1 MKDSIRIPIIE
12 RFLDVLRLQRL
23 ASPRTLEAY
32 RYDLELFCKFLG
44 SYEDKPMDAARD
56 EIRAFIAGE
65 SKRHHPN
72 TVSRRLATIK
82 SFYRYLM
89 REELITHNPARSVIA
104 PRHRQSLPR
113 FLTER
118 EVEQIFNNHFRYPRD
133 RIILELLYCEG
144 LRISELARLN
154 LEDIDFERKTIRVN
168 GKGNKQRIAFLGDRL
183 ATLLKAYAG
192 EVPPQGYEVP
202 PKGYQAASGPLIR
215 SIRTG
220 KRLSVRYLRMIVQH
234 YAKTNPHTLR
244 HSFATHMLDRGANL
258 RVVQELLG
266 HASLSTTQIYTHL
279 TTRHIKESYRK
290 AFPRAT

>member
-1 MKDSIRIPIIE
+1 MKSRIVIPIVE
-12 RFLDVLRLQRL
+12 RFLDMLRARQ
-23 ASPRTLEAY
+23 ASSRTLEAY

-44 SYEDKPMDAARD
+44 SYDDTKCPLKGKPMDGARD
-56 EIRAFIAGE
+56 EIRAFIAWE

-72 TVSRRLATIK
+72 TVRRRLATIK

-89 REELITHNPARSVIA
+89 REELISHNPARSIIA

-118 EVEQIFNNHFRYPRD
+118 EVEQIFNNYFDSLRD
-133 RIILELLYCEG
+133 RIILELLYDEG
-144 LRISELARLN
+144 LRISELAGLN
-154 LEDIDFERKTIRVN
+154 VEDIDFERETIRVN
-168 GKGNKQRIAFLGDRL
+168 GKGNKQRIAFLSDKL
-183 ATLLKAYAG
+183 ATLLKTYVS
-192 EVPPQGYEVP
+192 E
-202 PKGYQAASGPLIR
+202 AASGPLVR

-258 RVVQELLG
+258 RAVQELLG

-279 TTRHIKESYRK
+279 TTRRIKESYHA
-290 AFPRAT
+290 AFPRA

>member
-1 MKDSIRIPIIE
+1 MIERIVTPIVE
-12 RFLDVLRLQRL
+12 RFLDVLHAQQ

-56 EIRAFIAGE
+56 EIRAFIAWE

-72 TVSRRLATIK
+72 TVRRRLATIK

-89 REELITHNPARSVIA
+89 TEGLISQNPTRSIKA
-104 PRHRQSLPR
+104 PKYQPPLPR

-183 ATLLKAYAG
+183 AALLKAYVA
-192 EVPPQGYEVP
+192 
-202 PKGYQAASGPLIR
+202 QAASGPLVR
-215 SIRTG
+215 SSRTG
-220 KRLSVRYLRMIVQH
+220 KRLSIRYLRMIVQR
-234 YAKTNPHTLR
+234 YAKTNPHVFR
-244 HSFATHMLDRGANL
+244 HSFATHMLDHGANL
-258 RVVQELLG
+258 RAVQELLG

-279 TTRHIKESYRK
+279 TTRRIKESYRK
-290 AFPRAT
+290 AHPRAT

>member
-1 MKDSIRIPIIE
+1 MKSRIVIPIVE
-12 RFLDVLRLQRL
+12 RFLDMLRARQ

-44 SYEDKPMDAARD
+44 SYEDKPMDGTRD

-72 TVSRRLATIK
+72 TVRRRLATIK

-89 REELITHNPARSVIA
+89 REELISHNPARSIIA
-104 PRHRQSLPR
+104 PKHHQSLPR

-118 EVEQIFNNHFRYPRD
+118 EVEQIFNNHFDSLRD
-133 RIILELLYCEG
+133 RIILELLYDEG

-154 LEDIDFERKTIRVN
+154 VEDIDFERKTIRVN

-183 ATLLKAYAG
+183 ATLLKAYVG
-192 EVPPQGYEVP
+192 E
-202 PKGYQAASGPLIR
+202 AASGPLIR
-215 SIRTG
+215 SSRTG
-220 KRLSVRYLRMIVQH
+220 KRLGVRYLRMIVQH

-258 RVVQELLG
+258 RAVQELLG
-266 HASLSTTQIYTHL
+266 HTSLSTTQIYTHV
-279 TTRHIKESYRK
+279 TTRRLKESYRA
-290 AFPRAT
+290 AFPRA

>member
-1 MKDSIRIPIIE
+1 MKSRIVTPIVE
-12 RFLDVLRLQRL
+12 RFLDMLRARQ
-23 ASPRTLEAY
+23 ASPHTLEAY

-44 SYEDKPMDAARD
+44 SHDGKPMDGAHD

-72 TVSRRLATIK
+72 TVRRRLATIK

-89 REELITHNPARSVIA
+89 REGLISHNPARSIIA
-104 PRHRQSLPR
+104 PKHHQSLPR

-118 EVEQIFNNHFRYPRD
+118 EVEQIFNNHFDSLRD
-133 RIILELLYCEG
+133 RIILELLYDEG

-154 LEDIDFERKTIRVN
+154 LEDIDFERETIRVN
-168 GKGNKQRIAFLGDRL
+168 GKGNKQRIAFLSDRL
-183 ATLLKAYAG
+183 ATLLKVYVG
-192 EVPPQGYEVP
+192 E
-202 PKGYQAASGPLIR
+202 AASGPLIR

-220 KRLSVRYLRMIVQH
+220 KRLGVRYLRMIVQR

-258 RVVQELLG
+258 RAVQELLG
-266 HASLSTTQIYTHL
+266 HASLSTT
-279 TTRHIKESYRK
+279 
-290 AFPRAT
+290 

>member
-12 RFLDVLRLQRL
+12 RFLDVLCFQRL

-44 SYEDKPMDAARD
+44 SCKGKPMDAARN
-56 EIRAFIAGE
+56 EIRAFIARE

-72 TVSRRLATIK
+72 TVRRRLATIK

-89 REELITHNPARSVIA
+89 AEGLISQNPARSVIA

-118 EVEQIFNNHFRYPRD
+118 EVEQIFNNHFQCPRD

-144 LRISELARLN
+144 LRISELAGLN

-168 GKGNKQRIAFLGDRL
+168 GKGNKQRIAFLSDRL
-183 ATLLKAYAG
+183 ATLLKAYVG
-192 EVPPQGYEVP
+192 EVPPQGYE
-202 PKGYQAASGPLIR
+202 AASGPLVR
-215 SIRTG
+215 SSRTG

-234 YAKTNPHTLR
+234 YAKTNPHVFR

-279 TTRHIKESYRK
+279 TTRRIKESYRK
-290 AFPRAT
+290 AHPRAT

>member
-1 MKDSIRIPIIE
+1 MSCRIVIPIVE
-12 RFLDVLRLQRL
+12 RFLDTLRSQQ

-44 SYEDKPMDAARD
+44 SHDVKPMDGAQD
-56 EIRAFIAGE
+56 EIRAFIARE

-72 TVSRRLATIK
+72 TVRRRLATIK

-89 REELITHNPARSVIA
+89 REGLISHNPARSIIA
-104 PRHRQSLPR
+104 PKHHQSLPR

-118 EVEQIFNNHFRYPRD
+118 EVEQIFNNHFDSLRD
-133 RIILELLYCEG
+133 RIILELLYDEG

-154 LEDIDFERKTIRVN
+154 VEDIDFERKTIRVN

-183 ATLLKAYAG
+183 AALLKAY
-192 EVPPQGYEVP
+192 VD
-202 PKGYQAASGPLIR
+202 KAASGPLIR

-220 KRLSVRYLRMIVQH
+220 KRLGVRYLRMIVQH

-258 RVVQELLG
+258 RAVQELLG
-266 HASLSTTQIYTHL
+266 HASLSTTQIYTHV
-279 TTRHIKESYRK
+279 TTRRIKESYRM
-290 AFPRAT
+290 AFPRA

>member
-12 RFLDVLRLQRL
+12 RFLDVLHAQQ

-56 EIRAFIAGE
+56 EIRAFIAWE

-72 TVSRRLATIK
+72 TVRRRLATIK

-89 REELITHNPARSVIA
+89 TEGLISQNPARSVIA

-118 EVEQIFNNHFRYPRD
+118 EVEQIFNNHFQCFRD

-154 LEDIDFERKTIRVN
+154 MEDIDFERKTIRVN

-183 ATLLKAYAG
+183 ATLLKAY
-192 EVPPQGYEVP
+192 VD
-202 PKGYQAASGPLIR
+202 KAASGPLVR
-215 SIRTG
+215 SSRTG

-234 YAKTNPHTLR
+234 YAKTNPHVFR

-258 RVVQELLG
+258 RAVQELLG

-279 TTRHIKESYRK
+279 TTRRIKESYRK
-290 AFPRAT
+290 AHPRAT

>member
-1 MKDSIRIPIIE
+1 MSYRIVIPIVE
-12 RFLDVLRLQRL
+12 RFLDMLRARQ

-44 SYEDKPMDAARD
+44 SYEDKPMDGTHD

-72 TVSRRLATIK
+72 TVRRRLATIK

-89 REELITHNPARSVIA
+89 REGLISHNPARSIIA
-104 PRHRQSLPR
+104 PKHHQSLPR

-118 EVEQIFNNHFRYPRD
+118 EVEQIFNNHFQCPRD
-133 RIILELLYCEG
+133 RIILELLYDEG
-144 LRISELARLN
+144 LRISELAKLN
-154 LEDIDFERKTIRVN
+154 VEDIDFERETIRVN
-168 GKGNKQRIAFLGDRL
+168 GKGNKQRIAFLSDKL
-183 ATLLKAYAG
+183 ATLLKTYVG
-192 EVPPQGYEVP
+192 E
-202 PKGYQAASGPLIR
+202 ATSGPLIR

-220 KRLSVRYLRMIVQH
+220 KRLGVRYLRMIVQH

-258 RVVQELLG
+258 RAVQELLG

-279 TTRHIKESYRK
+279 TTRRIKESYRK
-290 AFPRAT
+290 AHPRAT

>member
-1 MKDSIRIPIIE
+1 MKSRIVIPIVE
-12 RFLDVLRLQRL
+12 RFLDMLRARQ
-23 ASPRTLEAY
+23 ASPRTVEAY

-44 SYEDKPMDAARD
+44 SHDDKPMDGAHD
-56 EIRAFIAGE
+56 EIRAFIARE

-72 TVSRRLATIK
+72 TVRRRLATIK

-89 REELITHNPARSVIA
+89 REELISHNPARSILV
-104 PRHRQSLPR
+104 PKHHQSLPR

-118 EVEQIFNNHFRYPRD
+118 EVEQIFNNHFRCPRD
-133 RIILELLYCEG
+133 RIILELLYDEG

-154 LEDIDFERKTIRVN
+154 VEDIDFERKTIRVN

-183 ATLLKAYAG
+183 AALLKAY
-192 EVPPQGYEVP
+192 VD
-202 PKGYQAASGPLIR
+202 KAASGPLIR

-220 KRLSVRYLRMIVQH
+220 KRLGVRYLRMIVQH

-258 RVVQELLG
+258 RAVQELLG
-266 HASLSTTQIYTHL
+266 HASLSTTQIYTHV
-279 TTRHIKESYRK
+279 TTRRIKESYRM
-290 AFPRAT
+290 AFPRA

>member
-1 MKDSIRIPIIE
+1 MSYRIVIPIVE
-12 RFLDVLRLQRL
+12 RFLDMLRTRQ

-44 SYEDKPMDAARD
+44 SHDDTKCPLKGKPMDGTHD
-56 EIRAFIAGE
+56 EIRTFIAGE

-72 TVSRRLATIK
+72 TVRRRLATIK

-89 REELITHNPARSVIA
+89 REGLISHNPARSIIA
-104 PRHRQSLPR
+104 PKHHQSLPR

-118 EVEQIFNNHFRYPRD
+118 EVEQIFNNHFDSLRD
-133 RIILELLYCEG
+133 RIILELLYDEG

-154 LEDIDFERKTIRVN
+154 LEDIDFERETIRVN

-183 ATLLKAYAG
+183 ATLLKAYVG
-192 EVPPQGYEVP
+192 E
-202 PKGYQAASGPLIR
+202 ATSGPLVR
-215 SIRTG
+215 SLRTG
-220 KRLSVRYLRMIVQH
+220 KRLGVRYLRMIVQH

-258 RVVQELLG
+258 RAVQELLG

-279 TTRHIKESYRK
+279 TTRRIKESYQA
-290 AFPRAT
+290 AFPRA

>member
-1 MKDSIRIPIIE
+1 MSYRIVIPIIE
-12 RFLDVLRLQRL
+12 RFLDMLRARQ

-44 SYEDKPMDAARD
+44 SRDDTKCPLKGKPMDGTHD
-56 EIRAFIAGE
+56 GIRAFIAGE

-72 TVSRRLATIK
+72 TVRRRLATIK

-89 REELITHNPARSVIA
+89 REGLISHNPARSIIA
-104 PRHRQSLPR
+104 PKHHQSLPR

-118 EVEQIFNNHFRYPRD
+118 EVEQIFNNHFRCPRD
-133 RIILELLYCEG
+133 RIILELLYDEG

-154 LEDIDFERKTIRVN
+154 VEDIDFERETIRVN
-168 GKGNKQRIAFLGDRL
+168 GKGNKQRIAFLSDKL
-183 ATLLKAYAG
+183 ATLLKTYVG
-192 EVPPQGYEVP
+192 EVR
-202 PKGYQAASGPLIR
+202 SGPLIR
-215 SIRTG
+215 SLRTG
-220 KRLSVRYLRMIVQH
+220 KRLGVRYLRMIVQH

-258 RVVQELLG
+258 RAVQELLG

-279 TTRHIKESYRK
+279 TTRRIKESYQA
-290 AFPRAT
+290 AFPRA